1 MSRLC
6 KALDG
11 VATIRQTNEAEV
23 PPKDVSLRVTIKDVS
38 REAGV
43 SIKTVSRVLNNE
55 KYVGA
60 ETRAR
65 VTAVVER
72 LHFRPSSAARM
83 LAGRRSFQIALICDN
98 PSPYY
103 VYEMQSGIRDRCE
116 EAGVRMIAQPYDRQ
130 SQRLLADIE
139 SLIDSTQIDGLIL
152 TPPASDDPAVLAL
165 LAARAVPFVRMSP
178 GRDAPPSPATF
189 IDNRRAARE
198 MTGHLIGLGHRRIA
212 FITGDPGFATSAQ
225 RLAGYRDALAAADVA
240 VDNALIQPG
249 DYGFASGAAAAAALL
264 ALADPPRAI
273 FAANDEMAAGAL
285 SVAHQHG
292 VKVPGALSI
301 AGFDDTPIAS
311 MVWPPLTTI
320 RQPTRAMAYQAANL
334 LLAADAGGSVQQ
346 LELGFELV
354 VRGSTAPPRV

>member
-1 MSRLC
+1 M
-6 KALDG
+6 A
-11 VATIRQTNEAEV
+11 
-23 PPKDVSLRVTIKDVS
+23 LRVTIKDVS

-55 KYVGA
+55 KYVHA

-65 VTAVVER
+65 VNEVVER

-130 SQRLLADIE
+130 SSRLLADIE

-165 LAARAVPFVRMSP
+165 LAERAVPFVCVSP
-178 GRDAPPSPATF
+178 GAEVAQRPATF

-198 MTGHLIGLGHRRIA
+198 MTAYLIGLGHRRIG

-225 RLAGYRDALAAADVA
+225 RTTGYRDALQAAGLGVED
-240 VDNALIQPG
+240 ALIRPG
-249 DYGFASGAAAAAALL
+249 NYGFASGADGAAQLL
-264 ALADPPRAI
+264 ALADPPSAI

-285 SVAHQHG
+285 AVAHQRG
-292 VKVPGALSI
+292 VKVPEALSI
-301 AGFDDTPIAS
+301 AGFDDTPIARV
-311 MVWPPLTTI
+311 VWPPLTTI
-320 RQPTRAMAYQAANL
+320 CQPTRQMAYQAADL
-334 LLAADAGGSVQQ
+334 LLAPVPAANARR
-346 LELGFELV
+346 ELGFELV
-354 VRGSTAPPRV
+354 VRGSTAPTRA